1 LGVRLFDR
9 TTRTVELTRI
19 GKELAP
25 VVTQLLQEI
34 EAVVVNTKEL
44 AAQSRGVIRIASL
57 PSISSTIL
65 PAAVARFKGNYPGI
79 SVVLKDVI
87 AQRLVTMV
95 KAEEVDFGIGS
106 LNVADP
112 EVRFSLLLTR
122 RQRAQIGRSGLRVDR

>member
-1 LGVRLFDR
+1 MNYFDLNLQQLQTFVTVARLGSFTRAARL
-9 TTRTVELTRI
+9 LH
-19 GKELAP
+19 
-25 VVTQLLQEI
+25 
-34 EAVVVNTKEL
+34 
-44 AAQSRGVIRIASL
+44 

-65 PAAVARFKGNYPGI
+65 PTAVARFKGNYPGI

-112 EVRFSLLLTR
+112 
-122 RQRAQIGRSGLRVDR
+122 